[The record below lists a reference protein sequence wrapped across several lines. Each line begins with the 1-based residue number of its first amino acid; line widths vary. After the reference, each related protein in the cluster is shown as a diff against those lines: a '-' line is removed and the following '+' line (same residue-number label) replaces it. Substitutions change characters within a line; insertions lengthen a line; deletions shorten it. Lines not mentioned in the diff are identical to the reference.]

1 MGAGKKEAEPVK
13 PEWIERDWTD
23 RFNGLW
29 HSQPA
34 EFIRE
39 QAFNKLMSHGG
50 SQCCICSLFE
60 TPSPFAVFSHQRYEQ
75 MVHSLRAV
83 EEVMPSRHVR
93 SLKVVVQREM
103 VQLPPSL
110 EGKLYQDKE
119 EEEGSQLL
127 TCSICNITVHKCKR
141 LEHTHPHYPTL
152 LNSIATNL
160 ANLNF

>member
-1 MGAGKKEAEPVK
+1 MAVSKKEEKVEE
-13 PEWIERDWTD
+13 EWKERDWTD

-29 HSQPA
+29 QNQPA
-34 EFIRE
+34 DFVRE

-60 TPSPFAVFSHQRYEQ
+60 TPSPFAVFSHQRYER

-83 EEVMPSRHVR
+83 EEVMPSRRVR
-93 SLKVVVQREM
+93 SLKVVVQRAL

-110 EGKLYQDKE
+110 EGRLYQDKE

-127 TCSICNITVHKCKR
+127 TCSLCNITVHKCE
-141 LEHTHPHYPTL
+141 LMQPYMYAYIHVCT
-152 LNSIATNL
+152 S
-160 ANLNF
+160 